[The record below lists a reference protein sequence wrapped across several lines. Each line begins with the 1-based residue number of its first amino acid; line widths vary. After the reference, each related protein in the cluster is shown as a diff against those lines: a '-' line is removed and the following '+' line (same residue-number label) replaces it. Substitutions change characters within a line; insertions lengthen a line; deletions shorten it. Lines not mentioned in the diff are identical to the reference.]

1 MEMDLQNEYELER
14 RMRAAFEPEAE
25 SVDRVVAAAM
35 RPRPRRPMKSYIAA
49 ALALAAISIIAVRL
63 WFPQTHVQAENIR
76 LEYVGSVALIE
87 FPDGSSWVVSPDKI
101 NQGPHAQLNLIILE
115 GDKP

>member
-1 MEMDLQNEYELER
+1 MTSQNENDLER
-14 RMRAAFEPEAE
+14 SMREAFEPDAE
-25 SVDRVVAAAM
+25 SVNRVVEAALQ
-35 RPRPRRPMKSYIAA
+35 PRPCRPMTLYIAA
-49 ALALAAISIIAVRL
+49 ALVLAAISMVAVLL
-63 WFPQTHVQAENIR
+63 WFPQTHVQAESIR

-101 NQGPHAQLNLIILE
+101 HQGPHAQLNLIILE

>member
-1 MEMDLQNEYELER
+1 MNLQNENGLER
-14 RMRAAFEPEAE
+14 RMREVFEPDAE
-25 SVDRVVAAAM
+25 SVNRVVAAAL
-35 RPRPRRPMKSYIAA
+35 RPQPRRPIKAYVAA
-49 ALALAAISIIAVRL
+49 ALILAAISIVAVRI
-63 WFPQTHVQAENIR
+63 WFPQTHVQAETIR

-101 NQGPHAQLNLIILE
+101 HQGPHARLNLIILE